1 MKLFLKI
8 ALFTLVVPGAV
19 AVLVPL
25 LLGGDR
31 TVAGGAWLGL
41 AVCLFALGVALYVR
55 AVWDF
60 AVLGK
65 GTPAPID
72 APKRLVVRG
81 IYRYSRNPLYIAMLT
96 LIAGWAAFFGTAVLL
111 AYAAGSVRPVL
122 AVHPLPRRAAPR
134 ARVRR
139 GICGVHATG
148 WPLAAP
154 AAAPV
159 GRPDPFAPSVNSG
172 QALSLSKGV
181 SLARRRGVVRQA
193 HHERSQPFRIRTCVT
208 KARGHHC

>member
-96 LIAGWAAFFGTAVLL
+96 LIAGWAALFGTAVLL
-111 AYAAGSVRPVL
+111 AYAAGLFVL
-122 AVHPLPRRAAPR
+122 YSLFIRFHEEPRLAREFGEEYAAYTQQVGRWLPRLPR
-134 ARVRR
+134 
-139 GICGVHATG
+139 GN
-148 WPLAAP
+148 
-154 AAAPV
+154 
-159 GRPDPFAPSVNSG
+159 VN
-172 QALSLSKGV
+172 
-181 SLARRRGVVRQA
+181 
-193 HHERSQPFRIRTCVT
+193 
-208 KARGHHC
+208 

>member
-96 LIAGWAAFFGTAVLL
+96 LIAGWAALFGTAVLL
-111 AYAAGSVRPVL
+111 AYAAGLFVL
-122 AVHPLPRRAAPR
+122 YSLFIRFHEEPRLAREFGEEYAAYTQQVGRWLPRLPRR
-134 ARVRR
+134 
-139 GICGVHATG
+139 
-148 WPLAAP
+148 
-154 AAAPV
+154 
-159 GRPDPFAPSVNSG
+159 
-172 QALSLSKGV
+172 
-181 SLARRRGVVRQA
+181 
-193 HHERSQPFRIRTCVT
+193 
-208 KARGHHC
+208 

>member
-96 LIAGWAAFFGTAVLL
+96 LIAGWAALFGTVPCRWRTRPGCSSCTRCSSASTKSRASL
-111 AYAAGSVRPVL
+111 ASSARNMRRTRNRLAAGCPGCREGTSTKRL
-122 AVHPLPRRAAPR
+122 RR
-134 ARVRR
+134 
-139 GICGVHATG
+139 CGR
-148 WPLAAP
+148 W
-154 AAAPV
+154 
-159 GRPDPFAPSVNSG
+159 R
-172 QALSLSKGV
+172 
-181 SLARRRGVVRQA
+181 
-193 HHERSQPFRIRTCVT
+193 
-208 KARGHHC
+208 

>member
-96 LIAGWAAFFGTAVLL
+96 LIAGWAALFGTAVLV
-111 AYAAGSVRPVL
+111 AYAAGLFVVYSLFIRFHEEPRL
-122 AVHPLPRRAAPR
+122 AREFGEEYAAYTQQVGRWLPRLPRR
-134 ARVRR
+134 
-139 GICGVHATG
+139 
-148 WPLAAP
+148 
-154 AAAPV
+154 
-159 GRPDPFAPSVNSG
+159 
-172 QALSLSKGV
+172 
-181 SLARRRGVVRQA
+181 
-193 HHERSQPFRIRTCVT
+193 
-208 KARGHHC
+208 